1 MEATALEVTAQ
12 VTTSLATTSLATTSL
27 ATTAMEI
34 TMDRIAEG
42 LPYVVDLVAVLLLA
56 LGIKGLAKVRSAR
69 SANGLAALA
78 LGLAV
83 VGLLIELQPPLLAWL
98 GIAVGAA
105 AGGLAGLLTARR
117 VPMTAMPETVAL
129 FNGSGGMASL
139 LVGLGVALY
148 GGPETGAVAA
158 AGAEVLGGVLVVERL
173 SIAISVFVGAITV
186 TGSLVA
192 MGKLQGW
199 IDTPAWTQSR
209 LRHGVN
215 IALAVAA
222 LVGVGA
228 LLGDPG
234 GSPLWLL
241 LVASSLLG
249 VGVTLPIGGA
259 DMPVV
264 ISLLNSYSGVA
275 AAAAGFVVGSQLLIV
290 AGAMVGAAGLILTQV
305 MCTAMNRSLV
315 NVLFGGALGAGA
327 GGKVGG
333 GGDEAGYTRITSSSP
348 EECALALE
356 CAERVVFVPGYGLAV
371 AQAQHALS
379 ELAKLLQAN
388 GTEVSYA
395 IHPVAGR
402 MPGHMNVLL
411 AEADVPYEQLVEM
424 DAINPEFPRTD
435 VVIVLGANDVVNPDA
450 KTDSSSPL
458 YGMPVLE
465 VDQARQVFVVKRSLG
480 AGYAGIRNALFELPQ
495 TAMMFGDA
503 KTVLNSLLSE
513 LRELGVG
520 RVKAA

>member
-1 MEATALEVTAQ
+1 
-12 VTTSLATTSLATTSL
+12 
-27 ATTAMEI
+27 
-34 TMDRIAEG
+34 G
-42 LPYVVDLVAVLLLA
+42 C
-56 LGIKGLAKVRSAR
+56 
-69 SANGLAALA
+69 
-78 LGLAV
+78 
-83 VGLLIELQPPLLAWL
+83 
-98 GIAVGAA
+98 
-105 AGGLAGLLTARR
+105 
-117 VPMTAMPETVAL
+117 
-129 FNGSGGMASL
+129 GGMASL

-148 GGPETGAVAA
+148 GGAA
-158 AGAEVLGGVLVVERL
+158 AGASDPALAAAGAVLVERL

-192 MGKLQGW
+192 MAKLQGW
-199 IDTPAWTQSR
+199 IETPAWTQSR
-209 LRHGVN
+209 ARHGVN

-234 GSPLWLL
+234 GASLWLL
-241 LVASSLLG
+241 LVTSGLLG

-305 MCTAMNRSLV
+305 MCTAMNRSLL
-315 NVLFGGALGAGA
+315 NVLFGGALGAAAGG

-333 GGDEAGYTRITSSSP
+333 GGDEAGYTSITSCSP

-379 ELAKLLQAN
+379 ELSKLLQAN

-424 DAINPEFPRTD
+424 DTINPEFPRTD

-480 AGYAGIRNALFELPQ
+480 AGYAGIKNALFELPQ
-495 TAMMFGDA
+495 TAMLFGDA
-503 KTVLNSLLSE
+503 KVVLNGLASE

>member
-1 MEATALEVTAQ
+1 MSTHLLSDA
-12 VTTSLATTSLATTSL
+12 
-27 ATTAMEI
+27 I
-34 TMDRIAEG
+34 
-42 LPYVVDLVAVLLLA
+42 DLVAVLLLG
-56 LGIKGLAKVRSAR
+56 LGIKGLSKVRSAR
-69 SANGLAALA
+69 GANQLAAVA
-78 LGLAV
+78 IALAV
-83 VGLLIELQPPLLAWL
+83 LGLLIEIRPGPMAWL
-98 GIAVGAA
+98 WIAAGSA
-105 AGGLAGLLTARR
+105 AGGLAGVITALR
-117 VPMTAMPETVAL
+117 VPMTAMPEVVAL
-129 FNGSGGMASL
+129 FNGSGGLASL
-139 LVGLGVALY
+139 LVAVGVALFDSD
-148 GGPETGAVAA
+148 GADMVA
-158 AGAEVLGGVLVVERL
+158 LV
-173 SIAISVFVGAITV
+173 SIDISVFVGAITFS
-186 TGSLVA
+186 GSIVA
-192 MGKLQGW
+192 MAKLQGW
-199 IDTPAWTQSR
+199 LNTPAWTQNS

-222 LVGVGA
+222 LVGAV
-228 LLGDPG
+228 LLPGDPAG
-234 GSPLWLL
+234 LPLWL
-241 LVASSLLG
+241 VVISSSLLG

-315 NVLFGGALGAGA
+315 SVLFGGALGSGNQAS
-327 GGKVGG
+327 GGTGG
-333 GGDEAGYTRITSSSP
+333 GEQGYSRITSCSP
-348 EECALALE
+348 EDCAMALE
-356 CAERVVFVPGYGLAV
+356 QAERVVFVPGYGLAV
-371 AQAQHALS
+371 AQAQHALR
-379 ELAKLLQAN
+379 ELSKLLEN
-388 GTEVSYA
+388 HGVEVSYA

-480 AGYAGIRNALFELPQ
+480 AGYAGIPNALFELPQ
-495 TAMMFGDA
+495 TAMVFGDA
-503 KTVLNSLLSE
+503 KVVLNGLLSE
-513 LRELGVG
+513 LRSMGVG
-520 RVKAA
+520 KVKAAS